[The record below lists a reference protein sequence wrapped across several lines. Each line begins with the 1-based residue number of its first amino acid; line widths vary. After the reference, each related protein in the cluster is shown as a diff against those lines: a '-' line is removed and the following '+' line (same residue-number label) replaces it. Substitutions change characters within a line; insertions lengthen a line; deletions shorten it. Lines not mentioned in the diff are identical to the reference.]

1 MMVSRVLIIAIIAGL
16 ISGITVTGLQLLHVV
31 PLINKAETY
40 ESALTAKANA
50 HNHTSQVSR
59 THDHADW
66 APEGGLERQAF
77 TLLANVLT
85 AVGFGLLLNAALAL
99 RGRPISVKQGVLW
112 GAAGFAIFALAPA
125 VGLPPEL
132 PGMQAAGLFE
142 RQTWYFGT
150 IFSTGGGLAM
160 AVFLTHWTLRALGAI
175 LILAPHVVGAP
186 HPAEMGGNVP
196 PELAAMFVM
205 ASLLTGA
212 VLWVVLGGVSGYLHK
227 RFAESG

>member
-1 MMVSRVLIIAIIAGL
+1 MVSRVLIIAIIAGL
-16 ISGITVTGLQLLHVV
+16 IAGISVTGVQLLHVV

-40 ESALTAKANA
+40 ESALLADA
-50 HNHTSQVSR
+50 HAHKDTSQISR

-66 APEGGLERQAF
+66 APEDGLERTSF

-85 AVGFGLLLNAALAL
+85 AVGFGLLLNAALAIY
-99 RGRPISVKQGVLW
+99 GRPTSLKQGIFW

-132 PGMQAAGLFE
+132 PGMHAAGLFE

-150 IFSTGGGLAM
+150 IFSTGGGLVM

-175 LILAPHVVGAP
+175 LILAPHAVGAP
-186 HPAEMGGNVP
+186 HPVEMGGNTP

-205 ASLLTGA
+205 ASLLTAA